1 MRKYK
6 DSCSSRRYI
15 KDPWIFFF
23 ILLMASLL
31 FLFVVFPL
39 LNIFKMGLNYKGV
52 ISLRNYYEL
61 LLTPSL
67 RQVFCNSLFMAGIS
81 MSGAMI
87 VGFLF
92 AYLITSTDAP
102 GKKFFEF
109 TAILPLVSPPFVVGM
124 AFLMLFGRRGL
135 LTYGLFGRIFEI
147 YGWYG
152 LFFVQT
158 LCFFPLAY
166 LFISS
171 SLQSLDPD
179 LRYAAQNLGGS
190 GFYVFRTVDFPLLMP
205 GILGAALLI
214 SATVLSDFGN
224 PLLIGGRFSVL
235 ATEIYLEAT
244 TMMRIERAAALCL
257 FLLIP
262 SLTFFLIQQYY
273 LSKKSFITVTG
284 TVTASKPKPTKP
296 WIKWPLFFFCLIISV
311 IIMLLYGAIFVGTF
325 TKVWGVDYS
334 FSLENL
340 KNAIGARGALKNSLV
355 FALAAATC
363 NSFLGII
370 IAYTLLRKKFFGRG
384 FMDFISVVLFV
395 IPGTI
400 VGVGYVT
407 RFNVP
412 PLILTGTPLLIVL
425 SMIFRNMPLGV
436 RAGKAAL
443 RQISP
448 SIEEASMN
456 LGAGSFRTIQK
467 IIFPLLKSPFFFTFI
482 YTFIKSLTTLSTVIF
497 LVFPGCSVASV
508 TIVNMVET
516 GMWGNAAALAF
527 CLVAISVMLLILL
540 RVILGKKTKLFQF
553 QT

>member
-1 MRKYK
+1 MRKYV
-6 DSCSSRRYI
+6 R
-15 KDPWIFFF
+15 DPGVSFF
-23 ILLMASLL
+23 ILLTATLF

-39 LNIFKMGLNYKGV
+39 LNVFK
-52 ISLRNYYEL
+52 ISLSYGETISFRKYYEVL
-61 LLTPSL
+61 SEPSF
-67 RQVFCNSLFMAGIS
+67 RQVFYNSLFMAGIS
-81 MSGAMI
+81 MIGAMI
-87 VGFLF
+87 VGFTF
-92 AYLITSTDAP
+92 AYLIISTDAP
-102 GKKFFEF
+102 GKKFFQI

-124 AFLMLFGRRGL
+124 AFIMLFGRRGF
-135 LTYGLFGRIFEI
+135 LTYGLFGHIFEI
-147 YGWYG
+147 YGWHG

-158 LCFFPLAY
+158 FSFFPLAY

-171 SLQSLDPD
+171 SLQSLDPN

-190 GFYVFRTVDFPLLMP
+190 RFYVFRTVDFPLLMP

-214 SATVLSDFGN
+214 SAAVLSDFGN

-235 ATEIYLEAT
+235 ATEIYVQAT
-244 TMMRIERAAALCL
+244 TMMKIENAAVLCL

-262 SLTFFLIQQYY
+262 SVTFFMIQTYY
-273 LSKKSFITVTG
+273 LSRKSFITVTG
-284 TVTASKPKPTKP
+284 TTARSELKPTKP
-296 WIKWPLFFFCLIISV
+296 WIKWTLFIFCLIISIIV
-311 IIMLLYGAIFVGTF
+311 ILLYGAIFVGAF

-340 KNAIGARGALKNSLV
+340 KNAMGSRGALKNSLT
-355 FALAAATC
+355 FAVVAAIC
-363 NSFLGII
+363 NSFLGVI
-370 IAYTLLRKKFFGRG
+370 IAYILLRKKFFGRG
-384 FMDFISVVLFV
+384 FMDFISVILFV

-400 VGVGYVT
+400 VGVGYITV
-407 RFNVP
+407 FNVP
-412 PLILTGTPLLIVL
+412 PLVLTGTPLLIVL

-467 IIFPLLKSPFFFTFI
+467 IVFPLLKSSFFSIFI

-497 LVFPGCSVASV
+497 LVYPGCSVASV
-508 TIVNMVET
+508 SIINMVES

-527 CLVAISVMLLILL
+527 CLIAISAILLILL
-540 RVILGKKTKLFQF
+540 RVILGKKTQLFQF
-553 QT
+553 HT

>member
-1 MRKYK
+1 MRKYV
-6 DSCSSRRYI
+6 R
-15 KDPWIFFF
+15 DPGVSFF
-23 ILLMASLL
+23 ILLTATLF

-39 LNIFKMGLNYKGV
+39 LNVFK
-52 ISLRNYYEL
+52 ISLSYGETISFRKYYEVL
-61 LLTPSL
+61 SEPSF
-67 RQVFCNSLFMAGIS
+67 RQVFYNSLFMAGIS
-81 MSGAMI
+81 MIGAMI
-87 VGFLF
+87 VGFIF
-92 AYLITSTDAP
+92 AYLIISTDAP
-102 GKKFFEF
+102 GKKFFQI

-124 AFLMLFGRRGL
+124 AFIMLFGRRGF
-135 LTYGLFGRIFEI
+135 LTYGLFGHIFEI
-147 YGWYG
+147 YGWHG

-158 LCFFPLAY
+158 FSFFPLAY

-171 SLQSLDPD
+171 SLQSLDPN

-190 GFYVFRTVDFPLLMP
+190 RFYVFRTVDFPLLMP

-214 SATVLSDFGN
+214 SAAVLSDFGN

-235 ATEIYLEAT
+235 ATEIYVQAT
-244 TMMRIERAAALCL
+244 TMMKIENAAVLCL

-262 SLTFFLIQQYY
+262 SVTFFMIQTYY
-273 LSKKSFITVTG
+273 LSRKSFITVTG
-284 TVTASKPKPTKP
+284 TTARSELKPTKP
-296 WIKWPLFFFCLIISV
+296 WIKWTLFIFCLIISIIV
-311 IIMLLYGAIFVGTF
+311 ILLYGAIFVGAF

-340 KNAIGARGALKNSLV
+340 KNAMGSRGALKNSLT
-355 FALAAATC
+355 FAVVAAIC
-363 NSFLGII
+363 NSFLGVI
-370 IAYTLLRKKFFGRG
+370 IAYILLRKKFFGRG
-384 FMDFISVVLFV
+384 FMDFISVILFV

-400 VGVGYVT
+400 VGVGYITV
-407 RFNVP
+407 FNVP
-412 PLILTGTPLLIVL
+412 PLVLTGTPLLIVL

-467 IIFPLLKSPFFFTFI
+467 IVFPLLKSSFFSIFI

-497 LVFPGCSVASV
+497 LVYPGCSVASV
-508 TIVNMVET
+508 SIINMVES

-527 CLVAISVMLLILL
+527 CLIAISAILLILL
-540 RVILGKKTKLFQF
+540 RVILGKKTQLFQF
-553 QT
+553 HT

>member
-1 MRKYK
+1 MRKYV
-6 DSCSSRRYI
+6 R
-15 KDPWIFFF
+15 DPGVSFF
-23 ILLMASLL
+23 ILLTATLF

-39 LNIFKMGLNYKGV
+39 LNVFK
-52 ISLRNYYEL
+52 ISLSYGETISFRKYYEVL
-61 LLTPSL
+61 SEPSF
-67 RQVFCNSLFMAGIS
+67 RQVFYNSLFMAGIS
-81 MSGAMI
+81 MIGAMI
-87 VGFLF
+87 VGFTF
-92 AYLITSTDAP
+92 AYLIISTDAP
-102 GKKFFEF
+102 GKKFFQI

-124 AFLMLFGRRGL
+124 AFIMLFGRRGF
-135 LTYGLFGRIFEI
+135 LTYGLFGHIFEI
-147 YGWYG
+147 YGCYG

-158 LCFFPLAY
+158 FSFFPLAY

-171 SLQSLDPD
+171 SLQSLDPN

-190 GFYVFRTVDFPLLMP
+190 RFYVFRTVDFPLLMP

-214 SATVLSDFGN
+214 SAAVLSDFGN

-235 ATEIYLEAT
+235 ATEIYVQAT
-244 TMMRIERAAALCL
+244 TMMKIENAAVLCL

-262 SLTFFLIQQYY
+262 SVTFFMIQTYY
-273 LSKKSFITVTG
+273 LSRKSFITVTG
-284 TVTASKPKPTKP
+284 TTARSELKPTKP
-296 WIKWPLFFFCLIISV
+296 WIKWTLFIFCLIISIIV
-311 IIMLLYGAIFVGTF
+311 ILLYGAIFVGAF

-340 KNAIGARGALKNSLV
+340 KNAMGSRGALKNSLT
-355 FALAAATC
+355 FAVVAAIC
-363 NSFLGII
+363 NSFLGVI
-370 IAYTLLRKKFFGRG
+370 IAYILLRKKFFGRG
-384 FMDFISVVLFV
+384 FMDFISVILFV

-400 VGVGYVT
+400 VGVGYITV
-407 RFNVP
+407 FNVP
-412 PLILTGTPLLIVL
+412 PLVLTGTPLLIVL

-467 IIFPLLKSPFFFTFI
+467 IVFPLLKSSFFSIFI

-497 LVFPGCSVASV
+497 LVYPGCSVASV
-508 TIVNMVET
+508 SIINMVES

-527 CLVAISVMLLILL
+527 CLIAISAILLILL
-540 RVILGKKTKLFQF
+540 RVILGKKTQLFQF
-553 QT
+553 HT